1 MGIAAAFSYF
11 QPSQSDSSDLGRGR
25 RHSEPLGLWN
35 TGGAGLPLARLHA
48 RYYGGDLILKPID
61 GFGTDAY
68 LTLNRLGDNCE
79 NLPRGV
85 RVSPSMRD
93 SSVGDEASCRLDSLG
108 TVSELEVAFLRK
120 RLRTY
125 REARDAETALLS

>member
-48 RYYGGDLILKPID
+48 RYYGGDLVLKSIE

-68 LTLNRLGDNCE
+68 LFLNRLGQNCE
-79 NLPRGV
+79 NLPYGV
-85 RVSPSMRD
+85 RISPAMRD
-93 SSVGDEASCRLDSLG
+93 SSVQGTASIHLDSLG
-108 TVSELEVAFLRK
+108 
-120 RLRTY
+120 
-125 REARDAETALLS
+125 